1 MRSVAS
7 SSPRRSSERERSPG
21 GSAEGQGRRRRG
33 RQTAIGW
40 STHRDG
46 RPLFLGWGA
55 HLTRAQK
62 DRLRSRIALV
72 LLTMAIVAVIG
83 MLSGGILYE
92 NVYLPR
98 LSVVRAGTDAVS
110 LTDYAKR
117 LAFERNRL
125 LLQAQNARAQIE
137 RQRAR
142 ADGEGQEA
150 IINLLQQQYNFMLER
165 VIDLPEQLQ
174 DDLVAE
180 LLIGAEARRRGLT
193 ATETEIDT
201 QIKRIIGYP
210 LPTPTPGP
218 TATPNS
224 IATANAQ
231 ATGTAAAGS
240 LSEAT
245 PTVVQTPTAAST
257 PAVTATPEGTAA
269 DAATTVGAATT
280 ATGTTDVPSPTATPA
295 GPTPTPAPTATPLP
309 FPTYFARYQEVVGSD
324 TALIRSVAKARVLRA
339 KLNEA
344 LGEVPTAQEQVRA
357 RHILVADE
365 AAAQTVVERLE
376 AGEDFAALAT
386 ELSTDNS
393 TKEAA
398 GDLGFFPRGIMVP
411 EFEATAFS
419 LTAGETSP
427 PIETQFGYHVIR
439 VEEREEQREI
449 PDYQLQQIR
458 ANAINRWLD
467 EQLTTAQIKRRLDD
481 RLIEWAERQ
490 SIQ

>member
-1 MRSVAS
+1 MAS
-7 SSPRRSSERERSPG
+7 SSPRRPSEGHHSPG
-21 GSAEGQGRRRRG
+21 GGAERQGRRRRG

-40 STHRDG
+40 SAHRDG
-46 RPLFLGWGA
+46 RPFILGWGA

-62 DRLRSRIALV
+62 DRLRSGIAFV
-72 LLTMAIVAVIG
+72 LLTIAVVAVVG

-98 LSVVRAGTDAVS
+98 LSVVRVGTDTVS
-110 LTDYAKR
+110 LTEFAER
-117 LAFERNRL
+117 LAFERSRL
-125 LLQAQNARAQIE
+125 LLQAQNVRAQIE

-150 IINLLQQQYNFMLER
+150 IINLLQQQYNFLLER
-165 VIDLPEQLQ
+165 VIDLPDQLQ

-180 LLIGAEARRRGLT
+180 LLIDAEARRRGLT
-193 ATETEIDT
+193 ATEKEIDT
-201 QIKRIIGYP
+201 QLKRMTGYP

-218 TATPNS
+218 TSTPNAT
-224 IATANAQ
+224 ATANART
-231 ATGTAAAGS
+231 TGTAAAGS
-240 LSEAT
+240 PGEAT

-257 PAVTATPEGTAA
+257 PAATSTPTATA
-269 DAATTVGAATT
+269 TVGAATT
-280 ATGTTDVPSPTATPA
+280 ATGTTEVPSPTATPS
-295 GPTPTPAPTATPLP
+295 GPTPTPAPTVTPLP
-309 FPTYFARYQEVVGSD
+309 FPTYFARYQEVLGSE
-324 TALIRSVAKARVLRA
+324 TALIRSVAKSRVLHQ

-365 AAAQTVVERLE
+365 ATAQTVVERLE

-393 TKEAA
+393 TKEAG
-398 GDLGFFPRGIMVP
+398 GDLGFFPRGVMVP

-419 LTAGETSP
+419 LPVGETSP
-427 PIETQFGYHVIR
+427 PVETQFGYHVIR
-439 VEEREEQREI
+439 VEEREAQREI
-449 PDYQLQQIR
+449 PDYQLQQIK

-467 EQLTTAQIKRRLDD
+467 EQLTTAQIERRLDD

-490 SIQ
+490 GAQ

>member
-1 MRSVAS
+1 MAS
-7 SSPRRSSERERSPG
+7 SSPRRPAEGRRSPG
-21 GSAEGQGRRRRG
+21 GSVERQGRRRGG

-40 STHRDG
+40 SAHRDG
-46 RPLFLGWGA
+46 RPFILGWGA

-62 DRLRSRIALV
+62 DRLRSGIAFV
-72 LLTMAIVAVIG
+72 LLTIAVVAVVG

-98 LSVVRAGTDAVS
+98 LAVVHVGADTVS
-110 LTDYAKR
+110 LTDYAAR
-117 LAFERNRL
+117 LAFERSRL
-125 LLQAQNARAQIE
+125 LLQAQNVRAQIE

-142 ADGEGQEA
+142 TTGEGQEA
-150 IINLLQQQYNFMLER
+150 IINLLQQQYNFLLER

-180 LLIGAEARRRGLT
+180 LLIGAEARRRGLI
-193 ATETEIDT
+193 ATEKEIDT
-201 QIKRIIGYP
+201 QLKRMTGYP

-218 TATPNS
+218 TVTPNAT
-224 IATANAQ
+224 ATANAR
-231 ATGTAAAGS
+231 ATGIAAAGS
-240 LSEAT
+240 PGEAT

-257 PAVTATPEGTAA
+257 PAATSTPTATA
-269 DAATTVGAATT
+269 TVGAATT
-280 ATGTTDVPSPTATPA
+280 ATGTTEVPSPTATPS
-295 GPTPTPAPTATPLP
+295 GPTPTPAPTVTPLP
-309 FPTYFARYQEVVGSD
+309 FPTYLARYQEVIGSD
-324 TALIRSVAKARVLRA
+324 TALIRAVAKARVLRQ

-357 RHILVADE
+357 RHILVPDE
-365 AAAQTVVERLE
+365 AAAQTVLERLE

-393 TKEAA
+393 TKEAG
-398 GDLGFFPRGIMVP
+398 GDLGFFPRGVMVP

-419 LTAGETSP
+419 LPVGETSP

-439 VEEREEQREI
+439 VEEREAQREI
-449 PDYQLQQIR
+449 PDYQLQQIK

-467 EQLTTAQIKRRLDD
+467 EQLTTVRIERRLDD

-490 SIQ
+490 GVQ

>member
-1 MRSVAS
+1 MAS
-7 SSPRRSSERERSPG
+7 SSPRRPSEGRRSPG
-21 GSAEGQGRRRRG
+21 GGAERQGRRRRG

-40 STHRDG
+40 SAHRDG
-46 RPLFLGWGA
+46 RSFILGWGA

-62 DRLRSRIALV
+62 DRLRSGIAFV
-72 LLTMAIVAVIG
+72 LLTMAVVAVVG
-83 MLSGGILYE
+83 MLGPAAFSMKTCICHAWRSSASA
-92 NVYLPR
+92 PTR
-98 LSVVRAGTDAVS
+98 VS
-110 LTDYAKR
+110 LTDYAER
-117 LAFERNRL
+117 LAFERSRL
-125 LLQAQNARAQIE
+125 LLQAQNVRAQIE

-150 IINLLQQQYNFMLER
+150 IINLLQQQYNFLLEQ

-174 DDLVAE
+174 DNLVAE
-180 LLIGAEARRRGLT
+180 LLIGAEARRRGLIV
-193 ATETEIDT
+193 TETEIDT
-201 QIKRIIGYP
+201 QLKRMTGYP

-218 TATPNS
+218 TVTPN
-224 IATANAQ
+224 ATATAQ
-231 ATGTAAAGS
+231 AGATSTAAASSPG
-240 LSEAT
+240 EAT

-257 PAVTATPEGTAA
+257 PAATSTPTATA
-269 DAATTVGAATT
+269 TVGAATT
-280 ATGTTDVPSPTATPA
+280 ATGTAEVPSPTATPS

-309 FPTYFARYQEVVGSD
+309 FPTYFARYQEVIGSD
-324 TALIRSVAKARVLRA
+324 TALIRAVAKARVLRQ

-357 RHILVADE
+357 RHILVDDE

-393 TKEAA
+393 TKEAG
-398 GDLGFFPRGIMVP
+398 GDLGFFPRGVMVP

-419 LTAGETSP
+419 LPVGETSP

-439 VEEREEQREI
+439 VEEREAQREI
-449 PDYQLQQIR
+449 PDYQLQQIK

-467 EQLTTAQIKRRLDD
+467 EQLTTAQIERRLDD
-481 RLIEWAERQ
+481 RLIEWAEQ
-490 SIQ
+490 SE

>member
-1 MRSVAS
+1 MVS
-7 SSPRRSSERERSPG
+7 SSPRRSSERHRSPVG
-21 GSAEGQGRRRRG
+21 RAERQGRRRRG

-40 STHRDG
+40 SAHRDG
-46 RPLFLGWGA
+46 RPLILGWGA

-62 DRLRSRIALV
+62 DRFRSRAALV

-98 LSVVRAGTDAVS
+98 LSVVRVGADAVP
-110 LTDYAKR
+110 LTDYAER

-125 LLQAQNARAQIE
+125 LLQAQNVRAQIE
-137 RQRAR
+137 SQRAR
-142 ADGEGQEA
+142 AAGEGQEA
-150 IINLLQQQYNFMLER
+150 IINLLQQQYNFLLER

-180 LLIGAEARRRGLT
+180 LLIDAEARRRGLVT
-193 ATETEIDT
+193 TETEIDT
-201 QIKRIIGYP
+201 QIKRMIGYP

-218 TATPNS
+218 TSTPNVT
-224 IATANAQ
+224 ATADARATSTA
-231 ATGTAAAGS
+231 ATGS
-240 LSEAT
+240 PSEAT

-257 PAVTATPEGTAA
+257 PAATAPSEATAA
-269 DAATTVGAATT
+269 AAAATDAATTAP
-280 ATGTTDVPSPTATPA
+280 GTTEVPSPTATPS

-309 FPTYFARYQEVVGSD
+309 FPTYFARYQEVVGPD
-324 TALIRSVAKARVLRA
+324 TALIRSVAKSQVLRQ

-357 RHILVADE
+357 RHILVAD
-365 AAAQTVVERLE
+365 AATAQTVVERLE

-393 TKEAA
+393 TKEAG
-398 GDLGFFPRGIMVP
+398 GDLGFFPRGVMVP
-411 EFEATAFS
+411 EFEAMAFS
-419 LTAGETSP
+419 LTVGATSP
-427 PIETQFGYHVIR
+427 PVQTQFGYHVIR

-449 PDYQLQQIR
+449 PDHQLQQIK

-467 EQLTTAQIKRRLDD
+467 DQLTTAQIERRLDD

-490 SIQ
+490 STQ

>member
-1 MRSVAS
+1 MAS
-7 SSPRRSSERERSPG
+7 SSPRRPSEERRSPG
-21 GSAEGQGRRRRG
+21 GGAEGPGRRRRQ

-40 STHRDG
+40 SAHRDG
-46 RPLFLGWGA
+46 RPLILGWGA

-62 DRLRSRIALV
+62 DRLRSRVAFV
-72 LLTMAIVAVIG
+72 LLTVAVVAIVG

-98 LSVVRAGTDAVS
+98 LSVVRVGTDSVS
-110 LTDYAKR
+110 LTDYAER
-117 LAFERNRL
+117 LAFERSRL
-125 LLQAQNARAQIE
+125 LLQAQNVRAQIE

-142 ADGEGQEA
+142 AEGEGQEA
-150 IINLLQQQYNFMLER
+150 IINLLQQQYNFLLEQ
-165 VIDLPEQLQ
+165 VIGLPEQLQ
-174 DDLVAE
+174 DNLVAE

-193 ATETEIDT
+193 ATEAEIDT
-201 QIKRIIGYP
+201 QIKQMIGYP

-218 TATPNS
+218 TATPNTT
-224 IATANAQ
+224 ATANAG
-231 ATGTAAAGS
+231 ATSTAAAGS
-240 LSEAT
+240 LSEAS
-245 PTVVQTPTAAST
+245 PTIVQTPTAAST
-257 PAVTATPEGTAA
+257 PVATATPAATAA
-269 DAATTVGAATT
+269 AAAAATT
-280 ATGTTDVPSPTATPA
+280 ATVTADVPSPTATPS

-324 TALIRSVAKARVLRA
+324 TALIQSVAKARALRQ
-339 KLNEA
+339 KLNDA
-344 LGEVPTAQEQVRA
+344 LGEVPITQEQVRA
-357 RHILVADE
+357 RHILVADA

-393 TKEAA
+393 TKEAG

-411 EFEATAFS
+411 EFEAMAFS
-419 LTAGETSP
+419 LPIGASSP
-427 PIETQFGYHVIR
+427 PVETQFGYHVIR

-449 PDYQLQQIR
+449 PDYQLQQIK

-467 EQLTTAQIKRRLDD
+467 EQLATVRIERRLDD

-490 SIQ
+490 SAG

>member
-1 MRSVAS
+1 MAS
-7 SSPRRSSERERSPG
+7 SSPRRSSERGRGPG
-21 GSAEGQGRRRRG
+21 ESADGPGRRRRG

-40 STHRDG
+40 SAHRDG

-72 LLTMAIVAVIG
+72 LLMTAIVTVVG

-98 LSVVRAGTDAVS
+98 LSVVRVGTDAVS
-110 LTDYAKR
+110 LTDYAER

-150 IINLLQQQYNFMLER
+150 IINLLQQQYNFLLER

-201 QIKRIIGYP
+201 QIKRMIGYP

-231 ATGTAAAGS
+231 ATGTAAAG
-240 LSEAT
+240 
-245 PTVVQTPTAAST
+245 
-257 PAVTATPEGTAA
+257 
-269 DAATTVGAATT
+269 
-280 ATGTTDVPSPTATPA
+280 TTDVPNPTATPS

-324 TALIRSVAKARVLRA
+324 TALIRSVAKARVLRD

-376 AGEDFAALAT
+376 AGEDFTALAT

-439 VEEREEQREI
+439 VEEREGAARDTRLPTATNQSQRHQ
-449 PDYQLQQIR
+449 PLARR
-458 ANAINRWLD
+458 ATHHRADQAPLG
-467 EQLTTAQIKRRLDD
+467 
-481 RLIEWAERQ
+481 
-490 SIQ
+490 

>member
-1 MRSVAS
+1 MAS
-7 SSPRRSSERERSPG
+7 SSPRRSSERGRGPG
-21 GSAEGQGRRRRG
+21 ESADGPGRRRRG

-40 STHRDG
+40 SAHRDG

-72 LLTMAIVAVIG
+72 LLMTAIVTVVG

-92 NVYLPR
+92 NVYLPH
-98 LSVVRAGTDAVS
+98 LSVVRVGTDAVS
-110 LTDYAKR
+110 LTDYAER

-150 IINLLQQQYNFMLER
+150 IINLLQQQYNFLLER

-180 LLIGAEARRRGLT
+180 LLIDAEARRRGLM

-201 QIKRIIGYP
+201 QIKRMIGYP
-210 LPTPTPGP
+210 LPTATPGP

-257 PAVTATPEGTAA
+257 PAATAPPAATAA
-269 DAATTVGAATT
+269 DGGSSVGTATTV
-280 ATGTTDVPSPTATPA
+280 TGTAGIPNPTATPS
-295 GPTPTPAPTATPLP
+295 GPTPTPAPTATALP

-324 TALIRSVAKARVLRA
+324 TALIRSVAKARVLRV

-393 TKEAA
+393 TKEAG

-467 EQLTTAQIKRRLDD
+467 EQLTTAQIERRLDD

>member
-1 MRSVAS
+1 MAS
-7 SSPRRSSERERSPG
+7 SSPRRSSERGRGPG
-21 GSAEGQGRRRRG
+21 ESADGPGRRRRG

-40 STHRDG
+40 SAHRDG

-72 LLTMAIVAVIG
+72 LLMTAIVTVVG

-92 NVYLPR
+92 NVYLPH
-98 LSVVRAGTDAVS
+98 LSVVRVGTDAVS
-110 LTDYAKR
+110 LTDYAER

-150 IINLLQQQYNFMLER
+150 IINLLQQQYNFLLER

-180 LLIGAEARRRGLT
+180 LLIDAEARRRGLT

-201 QIKRIIGYP
+201 QIKRMIGYP
-210 LPTPTPGP
+210 LPTATPGP

-257 PAVTATPEGTAA
+257 PAATAPPAATAA
-269 DAATTVGAATT
+269 DGGSSVGTATT
-280 ATGTTDVPSPTATPA
+280 ATDTAGVPNPTATPS
-295 GPTPTPAPTATPLP
+295 GPTPTPAPTATALP

-393 TKEAA
+393 TKEAG

-439 VEEREEQREI
+439 VEEHEEQREI
-449 PDYQLQQIR
+449 LDYQLQQIR

-467 EQLTTAQIKRRLDD
+467 EQLTTVQIERRLDD

-490 SIQ
+490 STQ

>member
-1 MRSVAS
+1 MAS
-7 SSPRRSSERERSPG
+7 SSPRRSSERGRSPG
-21 GSAEGQGRRRRG
+21 GNAEGQDRRRRG

-40 STHRDG
+40 SAHRDG
-46 RPLFLGWGA
+46 RPLFLGWGT

-72 LLTMAIVAVIG
+72 LLTTAIVAVVG

-98 LSVVRAGTDAVS
+98 LSVVRVGADAVS
-110 LTDYAKR
+110 LTDYAQR
-117 LAFERNRL
+117 LAFERSRL
-125 LLQAQNARAQIE
+125 LLSAQNVRAQME
-137 RQRAR
+137 SQRTR
-142 ADGEGQEA
+142 ATGEGQEA
-150 IINLLQQQYNFMLER
+150 IINLLQQQYNFLLEQA
-165 VIDLPEQLQ
+165 IGLPQQLQ

-180 LLIGAEARRRGLT
+180 LLIEAEARRRGLM

-201 QIKRIIGYP
+201 QIKRMIGYP
-210 LPTPTPGP
+210 LSTPTPGP
-218 TATPNS
+218 TATPNAT
-224 IATANAQ
+224 ATANAG
-231 ATGTAAAGS
+231 ATSTAAAGS
-240 LSEAT
+240 PGEAT
-245 PTVVQTPTAAST
+245 PTVVPTPTAART
-257 PAVTATPEGTAA
+257 PVATATPEATAA
-269 DAATTVGAATT
+269 DATATDSAATT
-280 ATGTTDVPSPTATPA
+280 ATGTTDVSSPTATPA

-393 TKEAA
+393 TKEAG

-467 EQLTTAQIKRRLDD
+467 EQLTTAQIERRLDD
-481 RLIEWAERQ
+481 RLIEWAELQ
-490 SIQ
+490 STQ

>member
-1 MRSVAS
+1 MAS
-7 SSPRRSSERERSPG
+7 SSPRRSSERGRGPG
-21 GSAEGQGRRRRG
+21 ESADGPGRRRRG

-40 STHRDG
+40 SAHRDG
-46 RPLFLGWGA
+46 RPLILGWGT

-62 DRLRSRIALV
+62 DRLRSRVALV
-72 LLTMAIVAVIG
+72 LLMTAIVTVVG

-98 LSVVRAGTDAVS
+98 LSVVRVGTDAVS

-150 IINLLQQQYNFMLER
+150 IINLLQQQYNFLLER

-201 QIKRIIGYP
+201 QIKRMIGYP

-224 IATANAQ
+224 IATVNAQ

-257 PAVTATPEGTAA
+257 PAATAPPAATAA
-269 DAATTVGAATT
+269 DGGSSVGTATT
-280 ATGTTDVPSPTATPA
+280 ATGTAGVPNPTATPS
-295 GPTPTPAPTATPLP
+295 GPTPTPAPTATALP

-357 RHILVADE
+357 RHILVA
-365 AAAQTVVERLE
+365 ASSAAQTVVERLE

-393 TKEAA
+393 TKEAG

-439 VEEREEQREI
+439 VEEREEKREI

-467 EQLTTAQIKRRLDD
+467 EQLTTAQIERRLDD

>member
-1 MRSVAS
+1 MAS
-7 SSPRRSSERERSPG
+7 SSPRRSSERGRGPG
-21 GSAEGQGRRRRG
+21 ESADGPGRRRRG

-40 STHRDG
+40 SAHRDG

-72 LLTMAIVAVIG
+72 LLMTAIVTVVG

-98 LSVVRAGTDAVS
+98 LSVVRVGTDAVS
-110 LTDYAKR
+110 LTDYAER

-150 IINLLQQQYNFMLER
+150 IINLLQQQYNFLLER

-180 LLIGAEARRRGLT
+180 LLIGAEARRRGLM

-201 QIKRIIGYP
+201 QIKRMIGYP

-257 PAVTATPEGTAA
+257 PAATAPPAATAA
-269 DAATTVGAATT
+269 DGGSSVGTATT
-280 ATGTTDVPSPTATPA
+280 AAGTADVPNPTATPS

-344 LGEVPTAQEQVRA
+344 LGKVPTAQEQVRA

-393 TKEAA
+393 TKEAG

-439 VEEREEQREI
+439 VEEHEEQREI
-449 PDYQLQQIR
+449 LDYQLQQIR

-467 EQLTTAQIKRRLDD
+467 EQLTTVQIERRLDD

-490 SIQ
+490 STQ